1 MKILKIFFT
10 ASPRHSSNKFDS
22 ALGLIA
28 AVRVESGEFFFT
40 LFLTLTLL
48 LTISSALVFRL
59 SSFVSRL
66 SSILAL
72 SLHLGDTYI
81 KMCIAMKVYTGKGYI
96 SLFALIAIWMV
107 SAVTSLPGLAISPI
121 LEDLSR
127 IFPSASQLEIQMLTS
142 LPSLLIIPFVLL
154 AGWLSEHSGE
164 SLKLLAVGLLIF
176 FASGLA
182 CIFAK
187 DIRLLIVASCVMGI
201 GAGIVVPYST
211 GLVVRYFTGDS
222 RVQQLG
228 ISSAVNNLSLVLATA
243 VVGWI
248 ATRDWHLAFA
258 VYLLPAVAFI
268 MLLALRN
275 TKPSP
280 EPKESDQLRQTKIQ
294 WMRLVG
300 LSVLYFV
307 ITFTTLVITFYLSFL
322 LEKYRFPQEFSSV
335 MISLFFLAIML
346 PGLMLNAIIRR
357 VRSMTIF
364 ISLCL
369 IVVGLLLVG
378 TIPDIPLMT
387 IGVILTG
394 VGYGVL
400 QPIIYDKT
408 AIIAPPETATKALSV
423 VMTVNYVAVVLC
435 PLVVDFVAKIMGQ
448 NRSTFPF
455 VASAVLVAM
464 VAFLSLLMR
473 KSFVL
478 GLDESYYSGKK

>member
-1 MKILKIFFT
+1 
-10 ASPRHSSNKFDS
+10 
-22 ALGLIA
+22 
-28 AVRVESGEFFFT
+28 
-40 LFLTLTLL
+40 
-48 LTISSALVFRL
+48 
-59 SSFVSRL
+59 
-66 SSILAL
+66 
-72 SLHLGDTYI
+72 
-81 KMCIAMKVYTGKGYI
+81 MKVYTGKGYI
-96 SLFALIAIWMV
+96 SLFVLIAIWMV

-187 DIRLLIVASCVMGI
+187 DIRLLIVASCVMGV

-258 VYLLPAVAFI
+258 VYLLPAVALV

-280 EPKESDQLRQTKIQ
+280 EPKESDQLRQTKIH

-423 VMTVNYVAVVLC
+423 VMTVNYVAVVIC

>member
-1 MKILKIFFT
+1 MKI
-10 ASPRHSSNKFDS
+10 S
-22 ALGLIA
+22 
-28 AVRVESGEFFFT
+28 
-40 LFLTLTLL
+40 
-48 LTISSALVFRL
+48 
-59 SSFVSRL
+59 
-66 SSILAL
+66 
-72 SLHLGDTYI
+72 
-81 KMCIAMKVYTGKGYI
+81 TGKGEI
-96 SLFALIAIWMV
+96 SLFALLAIWSV

-142 LPSLLIIPFVLL
+142 LPSLLIIPFVIL
-154 AGWLSEHSGE
+154 AGWLSSQSE
-164 SLKLLAVGLLIF
+164 SLKLLAVGLVIF
-176 FASGLA
+176 CASGVV
-182 CIFAK
+182 CIFAN
-187 DIRLLIVASCVMGI
+187 DIRLLVVASCVMGA

-222 RVQQLG
+222 RVRQLG
-228 ISSAVNNLSLVLATA
+228 ISSAVNNLSLVIATA

-248 ATRDWHLAFA
+248 ATRDWHLAFT
-258 VYLLPAVAFI
+258 VYLLPAVALV

-275 TKPSP
+275 VKSAP
-280 EPKESDQLRQTKIQ
+280 EPEESDQLRQTNIN
-294 WMRLVG
+294 WMRLTG

-346 PGLMLNAIIRR
+346 PGLALNSIIRR
-357 VRSMTIF
+357 LKSTTIF
-364 ISLCL
+364 ISLCA

-387 IGVILTG
+387 FGVILTG

-400 QPIIYDKT
+400 QPIIYDKA
-408 AIIAPPETATKALSV
+408 AIIAPPQSATKALSV
-423 VMTVNYVAVVLC
+423 VMTVNYVAVVVC
-435 PLVVDFVAKIMGQ
+435 PFVVDFVAKLMGQ

-464 VAFLSLLMR
+464 VALLSLLMR

-478 GLDESYYSGKK
+478 GLDESYYRAK

>member
-1 MKILKIFFT
+1 MKI
-10 ASPRHSSNKFDS
+10 S
-22 ALGLIA
+22 
-28 AVRVESGEFFFT
+28 
-40 LFLTLTLL
+40 
-48 LTISSALVFRL
+48 
-59 SSFVSRL
+59 
-66 SSILAL
+66 
-72 SLHLGDTYI
+72 
-81 KMCIAMKVYTGKGYI
+81 TGKGEI
-96 SLFALIAIWMV
+96 SLLALLAIWSV
-107 SAVTSLPGLAISPI
+107 SAVTSLPGLAVSPI

-127 IFPSASQLEIQMLTS
+127 IFPSASQLEVQMLTS

-154 AGWLSEHSGE
+154 SGWLSQRGE
-164 SLKLLAVGLLIF
+164 SLKLLAVGLAIF
-176 FASGLA
+176 FVSGFV

-187 DIRLLIVASCVMGI
+187 DIRLLIVAGCIMGV
-201 GAGIVVPYST
+201 GAGIAVPYST

-222 RVQQLG
+222 RVRQLG
-228 ISSAVNNLSLVLATA
+228 ISSAVNNLSLVVATA

-258 VYLLPAVAFI
+258 VYLLPAVSLLL
-268 MLLALRN
+268 LLALRGSA
-275 TKPSP
+275 PAP
-280 EPKESDQLRQTKIQ
+280 EPKESDQLRQSKIH
-294 WMRLVG
+294 WKRLVG
-300 LSVLYFV
+300 LSILYFI

-346 PGLMLNAIIRR
+346 PGFALNTIIRK

-364 ISLCL
+364 VSLCM

-378 TIPDIPLMT
+378 TIPDIPLMML
-387 IGVILTG
+387 GVILTG

-408 AIIAPPETATKALSV
+408 AIIAPPQLATKALSV
-423 VMTVNYVAVVLC
+423 VMTVNYVAVVVC
-435 PLVVDFVAKIMGQ
+435 PFVVDFVAKLMGQ

-464 VAFLSLLMR
+464 VALLSLLMR

-478 GLDESYYSGKK
+478 GLDESYYRANA

>member
-1 MKILKIFFT
+1 MKI
-10 ASPRHSSNKFDS
+10 S
-22 ALGLIA
+22 
-28 AVRVESGEFFFT
+28 
-40 LFLTLTLL
+40 
-48 LTISSALVFRL
+48 
-59 SSFVSRL
+59 
-66 SSILAL
+66 
-72 SLHLGDTYI
+72 
-81 KMCIAMKVYTGKGYI
+81 TGKGEI
-96 SLFALIAIWMV
+96 TLLALLAIWSV
-107 SAVTSLPGLAISPI
+107 SAVTSLPGLAVSPI

-127 IFPSASQLEIQMLTS
+127 IFPSASQLEVQMLTS

-154 AGWLSEHSGE
+154 SGWLSQRGE
-164 SLKLLAVGLLIF
+164 SLKLLAVGLAIF
-176 FASGLA
+176 FVSGIV

-187 DIRLLIVASCVMGI
+187 DIRLLIVAGCVMGI
-201 GAGIVVPYST
+201 GAGIAVPYST

-222 RVQQLG
+222 RVRQLG

-243 VVGWI
+243 AVGWI

-258 VYLLPAVAFI
+258 VYLLPAVSLVL
-268 MLLALRN
+268 LLALKN
-275 TKPSP
+275 ATPAP
-280 EPKESDQLRQTKIQ
+280 EPKESDQLRQSKIQ
-294 WMRLVG
+294 WMRLTG
-300 LSVLYFV
+300 LSIFYFI

-346 PGLMLNAIIRR
+346 PGFALNIIIRK

-364 ISLCL
+364 VSLCL

-378 TIPDIPLMT
+378 TVPDIPLMM

-408 AIIAPPETATKALSV
+408 AIIAPPQLATKALSV
-423 VMTVNYVAVVLC
+423 VMTVNYVAVVVC
-435 PLVVDFVAKIMGQ
+435 PFVVDFVAKLMGQ

-455 VASAVLVAM
+455 VASAVLVAL
-464 VAFLSLLMR
+464 VAVLSLIMR

-478 GLDESYYSGKK
+478 GLDESYYRTNA

>member
-1 MKILKIFFT
+1 MKI
-10 ASPRHSSNKFDS
+10 S
-22 ALGLIA
+22 
-28 AVRVESGEFFFT
+28 
-40 LFLTLTLL
+40 
-48 LTISSALVFRL
+48 
-59 SSFVSRL
+59 
-66 SSILAL
+66 
-72 SLHLGDTYI
+72 
-81 KMCIAMKVYTGKGYI
+81 TGKGEI
-96 SLFALIAIWMV
+96 TLLALLAIWSV
-107 SAVTSLPGLAISPI
+107 SAVTSLPGLAVSPI

-127 IFPSASQLEIQMLTS
+127 IFPSASQLEVQMLTS

-154 AGWLSEHSGE
+154 SGWLSQRGE
-164 SLKLLAVGLLIF
+164 SLKLLAVGLAIF
-176 FASGLA
+176 FVSGIV

-187 DIRLLIVASCVMGI
+187 DIRLLIVAGCVMGI
-201 GAGIVVPYST
+201 GAGIAVPYST

-222 RVQQLG
+222 RVRQLG

-243 VVGWI
+243 AVGWI

-258 VYLLPAVAFI
+258 VYLLPAVSLV
-268 MLLALRN
+268 LLIALKN
-275 TKPSP
+275 ATPAP
-280 EPKESDQLRQTKIQ
+280 EPKESDQLRQSKIQ
-294 WMRLVG
+294 WMRLTG
-300 LSVLYFV
+300 LSILYFI

-346 PGLMLNAIIRR
+346 PGFALNVIIRK

-364 ISLCL
+364 VSLCL

-378 TIPDIPLMT
+378 TVPDIPLMM

-408 AIIAPPETATKALSV
+408 AIIAPPQLATKALSV
-423 VMTVNYVAVVLC
+423 VMTVNYVAVVVC
-435 PLVVDFVAKIMGQ
+435 PFVVDFVAKLMGQ

-455 VASAVLVAM
+455 VASAMLVAL
-464 VAFLSLLMR
+464 VAVLSLIMR

-478 GLDESYYSGKK
+478 GLDESYYRTNA

>member
-1 MKILKIFFT
+1 MKI
-10 ASPRHSSNKFDS
+10 
-22 ALGLIA
+22 
-28 AVRVESGEFFFT
+28 
-40 LFLTLTLL
+40 
-48 LTISSALVFRL
+48 
-59 SSFVSRL
+59 
-66 SSILAL
+66 
-72 SLHLGDTYI
+72 
-81 KMCIAMKVYTGKGYI
+81 YTGKGYM
-96 SLFALIAIWMV
+96 SLLALLAIWSV

-154 AGWLSEHSGE
+154 SGWLSERGGE
-164 SLKLLAVGLLIF
+164 SLKLLAIGLTIF
-176 FASGLA
+176 FVSGLA
-182 CIFAK
+182 CVFAK
-187 DIRLLIVASCVMGI
+187 DIRLLIVASCIMGI

-211 GLVVRYFTGDS
+211 GLVVRYFTGNS

-248 ATRDWHLAFA
+248 ATRDWHLAFT
-258 VYLLPAVAFI
+258 VYLMPAVSLI

-275 TKPSP
+275 VKPAP
-280 EPKESDQLRQTKIQ
+280 EPKESDQLRQTKIHLK
-294 WMRLVG
+294 RLTG
-300 LSVLYFV
+300 LSVLYFIV
-307 ITFTTLVITFYLSFL
+307 TFTTLVITFYLSFL
-322 LEKYRFPQEFSSV
+322 LEKYHFPQEFSSV

-364 ISLCL
+364 VSLCL
-369 IVVGLLLVG
+369 IVIGLLLVG
-378 TIPDIPLMT
+378 TVPDIPLMT
-387 IGVILTG
+387 LGVILTG

-408 AIIAPPETATKALSV
+408 AIVSPPETATKALSV
-423 VMTVNYVAVVLC
+423 VMAVNYVAVVAC
-435 PLVVDFVAKIMGQ
+435 PFVVDFVAKLMGQ

-455 VASAVLVAM
+455 VASAVVVAM

-478 GLDESYYSGKK
+478 GLDESYYDAKK

>member
-1 MKILKIFFT
+1 MKI
-10 ASPRHSSNKFDS
+10 
-22 ALGLIA
+22 
-28 AVRVESGEFFFT
+28 
-40 LFLTLTLL
+40 
-48 LTISSALVFRL
+48 
-59 SSFVSRL
+59 
-66 SSILAL
+66 
-72 SLHLGDTYI
+72 
-81 KMCIAMKVYTGKGYI
+81 YTGKGYI
-96 SLFALIAIWMV
+96 SLFALLAIWSV

-154 AGWLSEHSGE
+154 SGWLSERGE
-164 SLKLLAVGLLIF
+164 SLRMLVIGLIIF
-176 FASGLA
+176 FASGVM

-187 DIRLLIVASCVMGI
+187 DIRLLIVASCIMGI
-201 GAGIVVPYST
+201 GAGVVVPYST

-228 ISSAVNNLSLVLATA
+228 ISSAINNLSLVIATA

-248 ATRDWHLAFA
+248 ATKDWHLAFT
-258 VYLLPAVAFI
+258 VYLLPAVALVL
-268 MLLALRN
+268 LLALRSV
-275 TKPSP
+275 KSAP
-280 EPKESDQLRQTKIQ
+280 EPEESDQLRQTKIH
-294 WMRLVG
+294 WARLIG
-300 LSVLYFV
+300 LSALYFV

-346 PGLMLNAIIRR
+346 PGFVLNSIIRR
-357 VRSMTIF
+357 VRSTTIF
-364 ISLCL
+364 LSLCL

-378 TIPDIPLMT
+378 TVPDIPLMT
-387 IGVILTG
+387 LGVILTG

-423 VMTVNYVAVVLC
+423 VMTMNYIAVVVC
-435 PLVVDFVAKIMGQ
+435 PFVVDFAAKLMQ
-448 NRSTFPF
+448 QHKESFPF
-455 VASAVLVAM
+455 VLGAILVAM
-464 VAFLSLLMR
+464 VALLSLLLR

-478 GLDESYYSGKK
+478 GLDESYYSSKK

>member
-1 MKILKIFFT
+1 MKI
-10 ASPRHSSNKFDS
+10 S
-22 ALGLIA
+22 
-28 AVRVESGEFFFT
+28 
-40 LFLTLTLL
+40 
-48 LTISSALVFRL
+48 
-59 SSFVSRL
+59 
-66 SSILAL
+66 
-72 SLHLGDTYI
+72 
-81 KMCIAMKVYTGKGYI
+81 TGKGEI
-96 SLFALIAIWMV
+96 TIFALLAIWSV

-154 AGWLSEHSGE
+154 SGWLSVRGGE
-164 SLKLLAVGLLIF
+164 SLRLLAVGLAIF

-187 DIRLLIVASCVMGI
+187 DIRLLIVASCIMGA
-201 GAGIVVPYST
+201 GAGIAVPYST
-211 GLVVRYFTGDS
+211 GLVVRYFTGDA

-248 ATRDWHLAFA
+248 ATRDWHLAFT
-258 VYLLPAVAFI
+258 VYLLPAVSLV
-268 MLLALRN
+268 MLLALRGV
-275 TKPSP
+275 KSAP
-280 EPKESDQLRQTKIQ
+280 EPKESDQLRQSKIQ
-294 WMRLVG
+294 WGRLAG
-300 LSVLYFV
+300 LSVLYFI

-322 LEKYRFPQEFSSV
+322 LEKYHFPQELSSV

-346 PGLMLNAIIRR
+346 PGLILNLIISR

-364 ISLCL
+364 VSLCL

-378 TIPDIPLMT
+378 TVPDVPLMT
-387 IGVILTG
+387 LGVVLTG

-423 VMTVNYVAVVLC
+423 VMTVNYVAVVVC
-435 PLVVDFVAKIMGQ
+435 PFVVDFAERLFRQKEE
-448 NRSTFPF
+448 SFPF

-478 GLDESYYSGKK
+478 GLDDSYYSSKK

>member
-1 MKILKIFFT
+1 MKI
-10 ASPRHSSNKFDS
+10 A
-22 ALGLIA
+22 
-28 AVRVESGEFFFT
+28 
-40 LFLTLTLL
+40 
-48 LTISSALVFRL
+48 
-59 SSFVSRL
+59 
-66 SSILAL
+66 
-72 SLHLGDTYI
+72 
-81 KMCIAMKVYTGKGYI
+81 TGKGYI
-96 SLFALIAIWMV
+96 SLLALIAIWSV

-154 AGWLSEHSGE
+154 AGWLSERGGE

-176 FASGLA
+176 FASGVA

-187 DIRLLIVASCVMGI
+187 DIRLLIVASCIMGA
-201 GAGIVVPYST
+201 GAGIAVPYST

-228 ISSAVNNLSLVLATA
+228 ISSAVNNLSLVIATA

-248 ATRDWHLAFA
+248 ASKDWHLAFT
-258 VYLLPAVAFI
+258 VYLLPAVALVL
-268 MLLALRN
+268 LLALHGV
-275 TKPSP
+275 KSAP
-280 EPKESDQLRQTKIQ
+280 EPEESDQLRQPKIN
-294 WMRLVG
+294 WMRLSG

-346 PGLMLNAIIRR
+346 PGFALNGIIRR
-357 VRSMTIF
+357 VRSMTVF
-364 ISLCL
+364 VSLVL
-369 IVVGLLLVG
+369 IVVGLVLVG

-394 VGYGVL
+394 IGYGVL

-408 AIIAPPETATKALSV
+408 AIVAPPDKATKALSV
-423 VMTVNYVAVVLC
+423 VMTVNYVAVVVC
-435 PLVVDFVAKIMGQ
+435 PFVVDFAKDIFRQ
-448 NRSTFPF
+448 KAESFPF

-478 GLDESYYSGKK
+478 GLDESYYRAKK

>member
-1 MKILKIFFT
+1 MKI
-10 ASPRHSSNKFDS
+10 S
-22 ALGLIA
+22 
-28 AVRVESGEFFFT
+28 
-40 LFLTLTLL
+40 
-48 LTISSALVFRL
+48 
-59 SSFVSRL
+59 
-66 SSILAL
+66 
-72 SLHLGDTYI
+72 
-81 KMCIAMKVYTGKGYI
+81 TGKGYMP
-96 SLFALIAIWMV
+96 LLALIAIWSV

-154 AGWLSEHSGE
+154 AGWLSERGGE

-187 DIRLLIVASCVMGI
+187 DIRLLIVASCIMGI
-201 GAGIVVPYST
+201 GAGIVVPHST

-228 ISSAVNNLSLVLATA
+228 ISSAVNNLSLVVATA

-248 ATRDWHLAFA
+248 ATRDWHLAFT
-258 VYLLPAVAFI
+258 VYLLPAVALVL
-268 MLLALRN
+268 LLALREV
-275 TKPSP
+275 KSEP
-280 EPKESDQLRQTKIQ
+280 EPAESDQLRQKSIN
-294 WMRLVG
+294 WGRLTG

-364 ISLCL
+364 VSLCL

-378 TIPDIPLMT
+378 TVPDIPLMT
-387 IGVILTG
+387 LGVILTG

-400 QPIIYDKT
+400 QPIIYDKA
-408 AIIAPPETATKALSV
+408 AIIAPPHLATLALSY
-423 VMTVNYVAVVLC
+423 VMVVNYLAVVAC
-435 PLVVDFVAKIMGQ
+435 PFIVDGFRDLFHTK
-448 NRSTFPF
+448 SELFPF
-455 VASAVLVAM
+455 IFNGALLGITLIIAVAG
-464 VAFLSLLMR
+464 R
-473 KSFVL
+473 RDWTL
-478 GLDESYYSGKK
+478 GLDESYYRKAD